1 MSTKKND
8 LDKNSFPDLNRRMSP
23 AQCRAARAWL
33 DWSQQDLAK
42 KASVGLSTVKDFE
55 NGHRKPIANNLNA
68 IRTAL
73 EKGGIKLLFDPKGD
87 ALGVA
92 RA

>member
-1 MSTKKND
+1 
-8 LDKNSFPDLNRRMSP
+8 MSP

-33 DWSQQDLAK
+33 DWSQRDLAK

-55 NGHRKPIANNLNA
+55 NGNRKPIANNLNA
-68 IRTAL
+68 IRAAL

-92 RA
+92 TAYDKSLI

>member
-1 MSTKKND
+1 MSTKKYD
-8 LDKNSFPDLNRRMSP
+8 LDKNSFHSLNRRMSP

-42 KASVGLSTVKDFE
+42 KANVGLSTVKDFE
-55 NGHRKPIANNLNA
+55 NGNRKPIANNLNA
-68 IRTAL
+68 IRAAL
-73 EKGGIKLLFDPKGD
+73 ENGGVKLLFDPKGD

-92 RA
+92 KA